1 MKKII
6 LIFGLLTLGTLCCV
20 AQNRADKLKPQWLK
34 QVPASRN
41 PDVKFITTYTFSSAG
56 QVSYADEMGRLTVN
70 LPGEWHVSTK
80 VSNVQVSERNLSTRR
95 SDGGMQQ
102 TGTIETEAN
111 GRPVSINCL
120 RVDEFR
126 KGSAVW
132 ALYQVGKGADTRFQD
147 CYVTEKYGGTAA
159 LLSLIPGAGQFYKGD
174 PAKGILFLGGVA
186 AGAGTSAFLLMQR
199 QVFIQQLGQTH
210 DINVIRQLDARQK
223 NFGVAG
229 GICIGAT
236 AALYLW
242 NLIDAGMAPGAKR
255 VVLTGNGLNYRF

>member
-1 MKKII
+1 MKRLI
-6 LIFGLLTLGTLCCV
+6 LIISLLTLSILCSD
-20 AQNRADKLKPQWLK
+20 AQNRADKLKPQWLR
-34 QVPASRN
+34 QTPASRN
-41 PDVKFITTYTFSSAG
+41 PDVKFITTYTYSSAG
-56 QVSYADEMGRLTVN
+56 HVSYADEMGRLTVN

-159 LLSLIPGAGQFYKGD
+159 LLSLIHSVLPAATLIPSVHLNLGAHLS
-174 PAKGILFLGGVA
+174 LFFRPQ
-186 AGAGTSAFLLMQR
+186 SAF
-199 QVFIQQLGQTH
+199 
-210 DINVIRQLDARQK
+210 
-223 NFGVAG
+223 
-229 GICIGAT
+229 
-236 AALYLW
+236 ALSYEHCLR
-242 NLIDAGMAPGAKR
+242 AP
-255 VVLTGNGLNYRF
+255 